1 MVRLPDQR
9 SADWLP
15 TVSRHCLL
23 LPLICSITEG
33 GWALDAYIYR
43 FGVIPYLAP
52 GRPPGVYIPS
62 LQHTRCTKTTHVQ
75 PSPCVHWARPTY
87 CVAGCPKP
95 SQPRRC
101 YELCARCLMQAGP
114 CFLRSSSSSL
124 RRTSP
129 IISPVTFN
137 ARLRHRPPYRASSY
151 PHHVTC
157 SWPQTLPPRVV
168 EEALDKS

>member
-1 MVRLPDQR
+1 MHPGCVHMSL
-9 SADWLP
+9 WGN
-15 TVSRHCLL
+15 
-23 LPLICSITEG
+23 PL
-33 GWALDAYIYR
+33 
-43 FGVIPYLAP
+43 FAP
-52 GRPPGVYIPS
+52 GRPRGVYIPS

-114 CFLRSSSSSL
+114 CFLRSSPSSF
-124 RRTSP
+124 RASP
-129 IISPVTFN
+129 IISSVTFK
-137 ARLRHRPPYRASSY
+137 ARLRHRSPYRASHY
-151 PHHVTC
+151 PHPHHVTC
-157 SWPQTLPPRVV
+157 SWPHRLTLPPRVV